1 MTRPS
6 RITAEV
12 DFTKEGKQQ
21 GFLRLPYSSHAS
33 AYGWIAIPIIVIK
46 NGEGPNVLLMA
57 GNHGDEY
64 EGQLTL
70 IKLCREL
77 EPGAVRGRIII
88 LPAANFPAARAGMR
102 TSPIDSGNLNRS
114 FPGNPD
120 GTLTQMI
127 AHYIESELLPLADTV
142 LDLHSGG
149 SSLQYI
155 PSTLMAKSE
164 DERKTAKMLELMKVF
179 GAPIG
184 YMSTRPQGED
194 RTLLAAARRSSA
206 VAIGTELGGSGTV
219 TPETMVIAERGV
231 RRVLKHI
238 GSVPDMALGAEP
250 PASRI
255 MEIGGSDYF
264 VYSPDYGLWEPLAD
278 LGDDVE
284 AGQPAARVHFP
295 ETPWREP
302 VVAEFLH
309 AGTVIC
315 KRIPSRTE
323 RGDCLYH
330 LGTDIAT
337 D

>member
-12 DFTKEGKQQ
+12 DFAKAGKQQ
-21 GFLRLPYSSHAS
+21 GFLRLPFSSHAS
-33 AYGWIAIPIIVIK
+33 AYGWIAIPVIVIK

-77 EPGAVRGRIII
+77 EPDAVRGRIII
-88 LPAANFPAARAGMR
+88 LPAANFPAVRAGMR
-102 TSPIDSGNLNRS
+102 TSPIDGGNLNRS

-120 GTLTQMI
+120 GTLTAMI
-127 AHYIESELLPLADTV
+127 AHYIESELLPLADFV

-155 PSTLMAKSE
+155 PSALMVKSE
-164 DERKTAKMLELMKVF
+164 DPQKTAKMLELMKVF
-179 GAPIG
+179 AAPIG
-184 YMSTRPQGED
+184 YMSTSPQGED
-194 RTLLAAARRSSA
+194 RTLLAAARRSGA
-206 VAIGTELGGSGTV
+206 IAIGTELGGSGTV

-238 GSVPDMALGAEP
+238 GSVPDTVPDDEP

-255 MEIGGSDYF
+255 MGIGGIDYF
-264 VYSPDYGLWEPLAD
+264 VYSPDYGLWEPLVD

-315 KRIPSRTE
+315 KRIPSRVE
-323 RGDCLYH
+323 RGDCLFH
-330 LGTDIAT
+330 LGTDIET